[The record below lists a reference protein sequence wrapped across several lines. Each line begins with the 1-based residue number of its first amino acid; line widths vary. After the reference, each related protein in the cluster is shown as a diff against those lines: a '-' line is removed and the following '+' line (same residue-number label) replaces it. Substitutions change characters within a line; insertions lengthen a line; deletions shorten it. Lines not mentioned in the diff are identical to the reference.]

1 MSFIIGAVLAAAVGL
16 LATIVG
22 FDRDRAFYP
31 TVMIVIASYYVLFAI
46 SGGSTD
52 AIVIEIGVT
61 ALFAGAAI
69 AGFKRSLWIVVAALA
84 AHGIFD
90 WFHSPIID
98 NPGVPP
104 WWPQFCLAYDIVAAA
119 YLAIL
124 LMRPRRGTT
133 TGGLRV

>member
-1 MSFIIGAVLAAAVGL
+1 MDYLIGVALAAAVGL

-31 TVMIVIASYYVLFAI
+31 TVMIVIASYYVLFAV
-46 SGGSTD
+46 SGGT
-52 AIVIEIGVT
+52 AVTIGIEIAVML
-61 ALFAGAAI
+61 LFAGAAI

-90 WFHSPIID
+90 WFHSPMIS

-104 WWPQFCLAYDIVAAA
+104 WWPQFCLAYDVVAAA
-119 YLAIL
+119 YLAIHL
-124 LMRPRRGTT
+124 ARRPAPTA
-133 TGGLRV
+133 